1 MTEKPGCVLR
11 HDLRAKVNFS
21 DGGCCFGLENLS
33 PMPGRL
39 SERRHLSAYGSR
51 GVVRPL
57 GAVQAKVAHTF
68 HHFDA
73 NRSGFLDHS
82 ELRSALRHY
91 GLSDLTVEGAQ
102 VSAVDCR

>member
-1 MTEKPGCVLR
+1 
-11 HDLRAKVNFS
+11 
-21 DGGCCFGLENLS
+21 
-33 PMPGRL
+33 
-39 SERRHLSAYGSR
+39 
-51 GVVRPL
+51 L
-57 GAVQAKVAHTF
+57 GAVQAKVAQTF

-102 VSAVDCR
+102 VSAVECRCLPLSAVDYGRSDIGAQVSATDCLLIAC